1 MERNVP
7 KLRFKG
13 FNDEWKQKKLKD
25 ISTYVNRTIAE
36 NETIE
41 NVLTISA
48 GKGFLNQKDR
58 FSQVI
63 AGNSLKKYTVLY
75 NNEFSYNRG
84 NSKKYTYGCIYKL
97 ENYEKALVPNVY
109 ISFKINNGVEDY
121 YKQLFV
127 KKYLD
132 RQLRQLI
139 SSSARMDGL
148 LNINK
153 EDFFNV
159 HVPVPSLE
167 EQERIANFLTK
178 VDKIIEKQDE
188 KVKNLEKYKKGMMQK
203 IFSQEIRFKDENGEE
218 YPEWEEKKVKDTMEY
233 ITDFVAAGSFADIR
247 KNVSYKENIDYAQ
260 LIRTIDLKNKFENKE
275 AVYVDEKA
283 YKYLYKVN
291 LNKACIILPN
301 IGANIGE
308 VYYVYPEMFRLKNN
322 VLGPNAILIRS
333 DITCN
338 KFMYYIFNYKI
349 FRKQLN
355 SIVGAS
361 GQPKFNKTELKEM
374 KFKIPSLQEQIKIA
388 NILSKVESIIE
399 KENNKLKELKRW
411 KRGLLQQMFV

>member
-178 VDKIIEKQDE
+178 VDKIMEKQDE

-203 IFSQEIRFKDENGEE
+203 IFSQEIRFKDENGDE
-218 YPEWEEKKVKDTMEY
+218 YPEWEEKKLKDVSDVRDGTHDSPVYVKKGYPLVTSKNLCANGKIDYNNVNY
-233 ITDFVAAGSFADIR
+233 ITKEDYDSINQRSKVNTGDILFGMIGTIGNPVIVDREDFAI
-247 KNVSYKENIDYAQ
+247 KNVALIKENGKLLNRYLIYFLSSNKILKQFYMKNAGGTQ
-260 LIRTIDLKNKFENKE
+260 KFIALNLIRDLSID
-275 AVYVDEKA
+275 V
-283 YKYLYKVN
+283 
-291 LNKACIILPN
+291 
-301 IGANIGE
+301 
-308 VYYVYPEMFRLKNN
+308 
-322 VLGPNAILIRS
+322 
-333 DITCN
+333 
-338 KFMYYIFNYKI
+338 
-349 FRKQLN
+349 
-355 SIVGAS
+355 
-361 GQPKFNKTELKEM
+361 
-374 KFKIPSLQEQIKIA
+374 PSVQEQIKIS
-388 NILSKVESIIE
+388 NYMFKIDLIIE
-399 KENNKLKELKRW
+399 KKNKKLEELKRW
-411 KRGLLQQMFV
+411 KKGLVQQMFV